1 MAWHV
6 ALYVKCVGRLWVNS
20 DDFFSVLKL
29 AYMAEAEKNVNL
41 GHVFVLP
48 YLDKMTLNRDPLR
61 SLSKY

>member
-1 MAWHV
+1 M
-6 ALYVKCVGRLWVNS
+6 NS